1 MRLFESE
8 IVARSIFLLA
18 VAIVVSALFVVQV
31 TGGHNMAATN
41 SGLARID
48 LQSTPTSGNITLSVP
63 TQQRVQVGALLT
75 FTANAT
81 DPDNAT
87 RLIYLSASGLPFGA
101 TFPIASGN
109 PISATF
115 SWGPTSTQAP
125 ETTQSHSRPRTARI

>member
-48 LQSTPTSGNITLSVP
+48 FQSTPTSGNITLSVP
-63 TQQRVQVGALLT
+63 TQQTVQVGALLT

-81 DPDNAT
+81 SVP
-87 RLIYLSASGLPFGA
+87 L
-101 TFPIASGN
+101 FP
-109 PISATF
+109 
-115 SWGPTSTQAP
+115 
-125 ETTQSHSRPRTARI
+125 